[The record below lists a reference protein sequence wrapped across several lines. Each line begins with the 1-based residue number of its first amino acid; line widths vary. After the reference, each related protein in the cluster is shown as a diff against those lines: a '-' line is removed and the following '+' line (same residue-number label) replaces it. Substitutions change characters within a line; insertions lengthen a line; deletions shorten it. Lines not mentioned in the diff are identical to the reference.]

1 MVSFQKQLSAASH
14 LRKRKRIVGVKILTG
29 RAGLMATRK
38 NKKKIR
44 VVVIEVFRGIATV
57 HECPEDVTVIIN
69 DKAQMEV

>member
-1 MVSFQKQLSAASH
+1 
-14 LRKRKRIVGVKILTG
+14 
-29 RAGLMATRK
+29 MATGK

-44 VVVIEVFRGIATV
+44 VVVIEVFRGVATV